1 MTEKKRLPDAE
12 LAVMQA
18 IWENG
23 KEAGRSDLDAALCAH
38 NWNANT
44 INTYLTRLCEK
55 GYLTV
60 RREGRNNLYTPIV
73 SKEEYL
79 QYDSRE
85 TLGRLYGGSVTH
97 FVAALCAEKPLERGE
112 IDELHR
118 YLDELSK

>member
-23 KEAGRSDLDAALCAH
+23 KEVGRSDLDAALCAH

-44 INTYLTRLCEK
+44 INTYLTRLCDK
-55 GYLTV
+55 GFLAV
-60 RREGRNNLYTPIV
+60 RKAGRGNLYTALV
-73 SKEEYL
+73 DRDTYL
-79 QYDSRE
+79 KYDSRE

-97 FVAALCAEKPLERGE
+97 FVAALCAEKPLDRSE
-112 IDELHR
+112 IDELRR